1 MSEEI
6 SSVRDVKLSDI
17 NLDEIKKNLPY
28 KKTDEDHKKR
38 EKMFKAWDPNG
49 NGYLS
54 LAEIDKGFKDMGE
67 TMRVVY

>member
-1 MSEEI
+1 M
-6 SSVRDVKLSDI
+6 
-17 NLDEIKKNLPY
+17 DEIKKNLPY
-28 KKTDEDHKKR
+28 KKTDEDRIKR
-38 EKMFKAWDPNG
+38 EKLFKLWDPNG